1 MAGHVN
7 SPVATA
13 TYVIS
18 GVAGS
23 MPTFNLSREIYLAR
37 HSATFNN
44 SMVDKTFNHSTN
56 GSIFL
61 STRFTASNEEP
72 AGCLTTLAES

>member
-1 MAGHVN
+1 
-7 SPVATA
+7 
-13 TYVIS
+13 
-18 GVAGS
+18 

-72 AGCLTTLAES
+72 AELRRLHRLLNPDADAVR